1 MIRKLNIYIFISY
14 FKSNTMDI
22 PEFKEDVLSVT
33 YSFNFPDFA
42 FSIRGNPVKTNPTF
56 K

>member
-1 MIRKLNIYIFISY
+1 
-14 FKSNTMDI
+14 MDI
-22 PEFKEDVLSVT
+22 PEFKEDVLHVT